1 MSLPAKETLMDQ
13 REKELMVM
21 VMAAALPPWVL
32 LVIYIVN
39 NLLQETS

>member
-1 MSLPAKETLMDQ
+1 
-13 REKELMVM
+13 

>member
-1 MSLPAKETLMDQ
+1 MSLPTKEDPMDQ

-32 LVIYIVN
+32 LVILIVN
-39 NLLQETS
+39 SLF